1 MPPLPRQ
8 HPPAMTTSALLKTS
22 TGGDGNGLSISLV
35 ATLGLAV
42 GSFLGACCLCGVVV
56 WRCLRRSSI
65 TSPRARLHIGS
76 TRRTARPRAR
86 VHVGSNKWRP
96 FEDEDSLEGKV
107 ESSIEIAVTAN
118 GALTAM
124 SGVCEG
130 VGSERAE
137 RATESDLPS
146 RTYAGAPS
154 SSNGQ
159 EEEPDIF
166 DSLPLPVLYPR
177 EPQCSDSDEESVSDK
192 DARAARQSSTRVGTQ
207 GSVHSNGGGM
217 STSQGAAPAASHAL
231 SREKRAGYRAD
242 VDGLRAVAVIAVIV
256 FHLDESYLPGGFTG
270 VDSFFVISGFVVS
283 STLLSRPAPSAAQL
297 LLGFYSRRV
306 QRLMPAL
313 VVTVLATAIT
323 ISMVVPPEAGGLDS
337 YYASAQLALVGM
349 ANNIYAAQTTGYWER
364 GQQTMEFNPFTH
376 MWSLGVEG
384 AWLHCK
390 NPPQALAHI
399 A

>member
-1 MPPLPRQ
+1 
-8 HPPAMTTSALLKTS
+8 MTTSALLKTS
-22 TGGDGNGLSISLV
+22 TGGDGNGLSMSLV
-35 ATLGLAV
+35 ATLGLTV

-56 WRCLRRSSI
+56 WRHLRRSSI

-107 ESSIEIAVTAN
+107 ESSIEIAVTSN
-118 GALTAM
+118 
-124 SGVCEG
+124 
-130 VGSERAE
+130 GSERAE

-146 RTYAGAPS
+146 RTCAGAPSS

-159 EEEPDIF
+159 EEEPAIF

-177 EPQCSDSDEESVSDK
+177 EPQCSDGDEESVSDK

-207 GSVHSNGGGM
+207 GSSVHSNGGGM

-313 VVTVLATAIT
+313 VVTVLAAAIT
-323 ISMVVPPEAGGLDS
+323 ISMVVPPEASGLDS

-349 ANNIYAAQTTGYWER
+349 ANNMYAAQTTGYWER